1 MRFAALA
8 ALIVGGVAI
17 SISSGSPQSASSQ
30 QAFLDR
36 YCVTCHTESSKEK
49 GLVPVALDKLDLS
62 KISRDAELWEKV
74 LRRIETG
81 VMPPPSAPR
90 PDPNAAKGVTTWL
103 TAELD
108 RAAQSNPNP
117 GRTLLHR
124 LNRTE
129 YANAIRD
136 LLSLEID
143 AASLLPPDDS
153 AYGFDNIAD
162 ALGLSPALQER
173 YVSAALKIGALAV
186 GDPRVSPDGT
196 TYRIRQDVSQDR
208 HIEGMPLGTI
218 GGTQVRHNFPLD
230 GEYTFQVKLYRTNLN
245 IMRGLDAEH
254 EIEIA
259 VDGNRV
265 HSAKLGG
272 PEDLEALFQKP
283 TDTGDAV
290 VAAHGDRRALLGR
303 VHAHGAELEDE
314 ERLEIAS
321 HPLLAEQHRPAVLR
335 LDEHG
340 EDEERGPQQEQ
351 AQRGGD
357 DVEGAFHRAPPAM
370 SRTASITCRTSSSLI
385 LA

>member
-8 ALIVGGVAI
+8 ALIVGGVAV
-17 SISSGSPQSASSQ
+17 SMSLGSPQSASSQ

-49 GLVPVALDKLDLS
+49 GFVPVALDKLDLS

-90 PDPNAAKGVTTWL
+90 PDPSAAKGVTTWL
-103 TAELD
+103 TAGLD

-143 AASLLPPDDS
+143 SASLLPADDS

-290 VAAHGDRRALLGR
+290 EARLKARVPIKAGVHVVTAAFVQEPQVAGAGR
-303 VHAHGAELEDE
+303 L
-314 ERLEIAS
+314 
-321 HPLLAEQHRPAVLR
+321 
-335 LDEHG
+335 
-340 EDEERGPQQEQ
+340 
-351 AQRGGD
+351 QRY
-357 DVEGAFHRAPPAM
+357 E
-370 SRTASITCRTSSSLI
+370 
-385 LA
+385 